1 MTTTDWAD
9 RAAALAP
16 RTRLLIDG
24 DWQDSDGSEEQLE
37 QVNPSTGAVWTAV
50 AAAGVSDVDR
60 AVAAARAAFTSGAWS
75 RATPAHRREVMLAW
89 ADLVEVHAD
98 ELALLVTTEMGKPI
112 ADTIGIEVPALC
124 KTLRYYAEAA
134 DKLVFE
140 LPVTGPEELA
150 LITREAVGV
159 VGAIV
164 PWNFPLTMAGWKLG
178 PALATG
184 NSVVLKPAEY
194 TSTSALRL
202 VELALEAGVPAG
214 VVNAVPGRGPVAG
227 DALARHMDVDVLA
240 FTGSGRTGRQLL
252 HAAADSNLKTVWLE
266 LGGKSPNIVF
276 ADAPDLDRAADV
288 AAWGIFFNAG
298 EMCTAPSRLLVQREI
313 ADDFTAAVVD
323 RARARR
329 VGDPLNETTQTGPIA
344 SRRQLDSVMDWV
356 EVGRGEAD
364 LLTGGSPAT
373 VAGHD
378 HGFWLEPTVFGNV
391 SNQARIAREEIFGP
405 VLSVLTFDDE
415 TEAIR
420 IANDT
425 PYGLAA
431 GLWTANLSRAHRV
444 SRAFEA
450 GTVWVNCYEE
460 GGLSV
465 PFGGRKQSGNGRD
478 KSVHAIDKFTEL
490 KTTWI
495 AL

>member
-24 DWQDSDGSEEQLE
+24 DWQDPDGSEEHLE

-50 AAAGVSDVDR
+50 AAAGVTDVDR
-60 AVAAARAAFTSGAWS
+60 AVAAARAAFASGAWS
-75 RATPAHRREVMLAW
+75 RAMPAHRREVMMAW
-89 ADLVEVHAD
+89 ADLIEVHAD

-150 LITREAVGV
+150 LVTREAAGV

-202 VELALEAGVPAG
+202 VELALEAGVPPG
-214 VVNAVPGRGPVAG
+214 VINAVPGRGPVAG
-227 DALARHMDVDVLA
+227 DALARHMDVDVLT

-252 HAAADSNLKTVWLE
+252 HAAADSNLKTV
-266 LGGKSPNIVF
+266 
-276 ADAPDLDRAADV
+276 
-288 AAWGIFFNAG
+288 
-298 EMCTAPSRLLVQREI
+298 
-313 ADDFTAAVVD
+313 
-323 RARARR
+323 
-329 VGDPLNETTQTGPIA
+329 
-344 SRRQLDSVMDWV
+344 
-356 EVGRGEAD
+356 
-364 LLTGGSPAT
+364 
-373 VAGHD
+373 
-378 HGFWLEPTVFGNV
+378 
-391 SNQARIAREEIFGP
+391 
-405 VLSVLTFDDE
+405 
-415 TEAIR
+415 
-420 IANDT
+420 
-425 PYGLAA
+425 
-431 GLWTANLSRAHRV
+431 
-444 SRAFEA
+444 
-450 GTVWVNCYEE
+450 
-460 GGLSV
+460 
-465 PFGGRKQSGNGRD
+465 
-478 KSVHAIDKFTEL
+478 
-490 KTTWI
+490 
-495 AL
+495 